1 LQKIM
6 REVDIRDLAVALK
19 TASDQLKTTLLQAI
33 SRRAAE
39 TVKEEMDFL
48 GNLKLKEIEAAQMR
62 IIEVVRRLETDGEL
76 ELQTSKE
83 NSDSVVFAT

>member
-1 LQKIM
+1 M

-19 TASDQLKTTLLQAI
+19 TASEQLKSTLLHAI

-48 GNLKLKEIEAAQMR
+48 GTLKLKEIEAAKCASS
-62 IIEVVRRLETDGEL
+62 IGAALESDGEL
-76 ELQTSKE
+76 ELQTSHNRE
-83 NSDSVVFAT
+83 TSDSVVFAT